1 MTWTDLHGVLPDFV
15 TSTLEQALPYF
26 GRKIRGFDDDGV
38 VMTGVETRTS
48 APCASC
54 AAKTA
59 WPSMRRD
66 CIPWEKGAG
75 YAGGIMSAFLD
86 GLETANEIIRKYQP
100 LEVK

>member
-1 MTWTDLHGVLPDFV
+1 LHGVLPDFV

-48 APCASC
+48 APVRIVRGEDRMAVD
-54 AAKTA
+54 AAGLY
-59 WPSMRRD
+59 PVG
-66 CIPWEKGAG
+66 EGAG

-100 LEVK
+100 LEVVVNG